1 MAEDLFR
8 KNLSLDRLDVE
19 LATLP
24 SVVTWSRLEPLALSA
39 DLAPGLQALVA
50 DPLWMI
56 GRQWQ
61 FAELRGEDAGSPVT
75 AVLSTEQAPISR
87 FRAGAAGD
95 AVDVVD
101 EVVPLEARV
110 EAEGVARPAARIR
123 AEAGLQLLR
132 ILGAAGIPKAREGV
146 VARWAF
152 GALPPVDP
160 AAEPPQL
167 RDDRGR
173 ARISV
178 YEGRVPDAD
187 LVAAE
192 VEPLAAGPGE
202 PLRSLPAGLT
212 VPGGAAAATK
222 ARTVLGAW
230 LAWYRSYLVDGESVP
245 AAWNPHRLEYAFA
258 VQAELPSGRVVLE
271 APEYTSGRVDWSDFD
286 AVEGDLGAAPAD
298 RAGVTRSAA
307 MVPSPASFPGMPA
320 DRLWEFED
328 AHAYLG
334 GLEAGPTDLVKMAL
348 VEFALTY
355 GVDWFIL
362 PVDVAAGSVMRV
374 ASLTVRDT
382 FGRSVPVGPART
394 PGGWSMFGLTAS
406 ADTSSRADVF
416 VIPPVVTHVLESDP
430 LEEVSLFR
438 DEMANLVWGVERVVQ
453 SPLTGE
459 PVDRAH
465 GAPPISLRQEMP
477 ETPTD
482 ASIIYRLMSPV
493 ADHWVPFVAVPVA
506 GGPAGAIEL
515 ERRRLVHLTDTGSY
529 TTHPLG
535 VLLRSAPDAD
545 PMTDHLRIAEEEVPR
560 DGAIVTRR
568 YQMARTPDGGRA
580 LWIGRRK
587 RTGQGEGSS
596 GLRFDTALRPGEL

>member
-1 MAEDLFR
+1 MPDDLFR
-8 KNLSLDRLDVE
+8 QHLALDELDVE
-19 LATLP
+19 LAKLP
-24 SVVTWSRLEPLALSA
+24 SVVTWSRLEPLALSS
-39 DLAPGLQALVA
+39 DLTPGLQALIA

-61 FAELRGEDAGSPVT
+61 FAELRGEDAGSPIT
-75 AVLSTEQAPISR
+75 ARLETEQAPISR
-87 FRAGAAGD
+87 FRPGAGGD
-95 AVDVVD
+95 AEDVVD
-101 EVVPLEARV
+101 EAVPLEARI
-110 EAEGVARPAARIR
+110 EAEGVRQPAARIR

-132 ILGAAGIPKAREGV
+132 MLSAAGIPHVRAGV
-146 VARWAF
+146 VDLWAF
-152 GALPPVDP
+152 DDLPPVDP
-160 AAEPPQL
+160 QAEPPEL

-173 ARISV
+173 ARNCV
-178 YEGRVPDAD
+178 YRGRIPDAGRVAADA
-187 LVAAE
+187 
-192 VEPLAAGPGE
+192 EPLAAAPGD
-202 PLRSLPAGLT
+202 PLTALPQGLT
-212 VPGGAAAATK
+212 VPGGTATVKK
-222 ARTVLGAW
+222 ARAVLGAW
-230 LAWYRSYLVDGESVP
+230 LTWYRSYLVAGEPVP
-245 AAWNPHRLEYAFA
+245 AAWIPHRQEYAFA
-258 VQAELPSGRVVLE
+258 LQAELPSGRVVLD
-271 APEYTSGRVDWSDFD
+271 APEYTSGRLDWPDFD
-286 AVEGDLGAAPAD
+286 AVAGDLGSTPQD
-298 RAGVTRSAA
+298 RSGGTRSAV
-307 MVPSPASFPGMPA
+307 MIPTPASFPGMPA
-320 DRLWEFED
+320 GRLWEFED
-328 AHAYLG
+328 AHVYLG

-374 ASLTVRDT
+374 ASLEVRDT
-382 FGRSVPVGPART
+382 FGRRVQVGPARQ

-406 ADTSSRADVF
+406 ADRSARADVF
-416 VIPPVVTHVLESDP
+416 VFPPVVTHVLESDP

-465 GAPPISLRQEMP
+465 GAPPISLRQRMP

-482 ASIIYRLMSPV
+482 ASIVYRLMSPV
-493 ADHWVPFVAVPVA
+493 ADHWVPFVAVPA
-506 GGPAGAIEL
+506 EGGPAGAIEL
-515 ERRRLVHLTDTGSY
+515 ERRRLVHFTDAGTY

-545 PMTDHLRIAEEEVPR
+545 PLTDHLRIAEEEVPR
-560 DGAIVTRR
+560 DGAVVTRR

>member
-1 MAEDLFR
+1 MPEDLFR
-8 KNLSLDRLDVE
+8 QHLAADRLDVE
-19 LATLP
+19 LAKLP
-24 SVVTWSRLEPLALSA
+24 SVVTWSRLEPLTLSA
-39 DLAPGLQALVA
+39 DLTPGLQALVA

-75 AVLSTEQAPISR
+75 AILTTEQAPISR
-87 FRAGAAGD
+87 FRPGAAGD
-95 AVDVVD
+95 AEDVLD
-101 EVVPLEARV
+101 EAVPLEARV

-132 ILGAAGIPKAREGV
+132 MLGAAGIPQARAGV

-152 GALPPVDP
+152 GELPPVDKT
-160 AAEPPQL
+160 AQPPEL

-173 ARISV
+173 ARNAV
-178 YEGRVPDAD
+178 YQGRVPDAALIATD
-187 LVAAE
+187 I
-192 VEPLAAGPGE
+192 EPLAGTPGE
-202 PLRSLPAGLT
+202 PLTGLPAGLT

-222 ARTVLGAW
+222 ARAVLGAW
-230 LAWYRSYLVDGESVP
+230 LAWYRSYLVGGEAVP
-245 AAWNPHRLEYAFA
+245 AAWNPHRQEYAFA
-258 VQAELPSGRVVLE
+258 VQAELPSGAVVLD
-271 APEYTSGRVDWSDFD
+271 APEYTSGRVDWPDFD
-286 AVEGDLGAAPAD
+286 AVEGDLGTTPEGRGGQA
-298 RAGVTRSAA
+298 RTAA
-307 MVPSPASFPGMPA
+307 MIPAPASFPGMPA

-328 AHAYLG
+328 AHVYLG

-355 GVDWFIL
+355 GVDWFLL

-374 ASLTVRDT
+374 ASLDVRDT
-382 FGRSVPVGPART
+382 FGRIVQIRPART

-406 ADTSSRADVF
+406 ADTSPRADVF
-416 VIPPVVTHVLESDP
+416 VFPPVVTHVLESDP

-482 ASIIYRLMSPV
+482 AAIIYRLMSPV
-493 ADHWVPFVAVPVA
+493 ADHWVPFVAVPAA
-506 GGPAGAIEL
+506 GAPAGAVEL
-515 ERRRLVHLTDTGSY
+515 ERRRLVHITATGSY
-529 TTHPLG
+529 TTHPMG

-545 PMTDHLRIAEEEVPR
+545 PLTDHLRIAEEEVPR

-596 GLRFDTALRPGEL
+596 GLRFDTALRPGEM